1 MFFSRRTVSVVL
13 AAAVAL
19 VKAQS
24 ETGDGEISL
33 FYTQFVELT
42 TVLS

>member
-1 MFFSRRTVSVVL
+1 MFFSRRTLSVVL

-24 ETGDGEISL
+24 ETGDGAIDL
-33 FYTQFVELT
+33 YPN
-42 TVLS
+42 